1 MRHTSIQNFQQ
12 EGYFQNSFFK
22 QMNISS
28 TQSDFK
34 SIKESGRSSP
44 SLFKPLAILWSKNSM
59 LMLGNQTKLTFVPL
73 TIEV

>member
-1 MRHTSIQNFQQ
+1 Q

-22 QMNISS
+22 RMNMSS

-44 SLFKPLAILWSKNSM
+44 SLFKLLATSWSKSSM
-59 LMLGNQTKLTFVPL
+59 LMLGNRTKQKGSNSPTLQ
-73 TIEV
+73 